1 MTERRKMAEKTEEI
15 DRWEERKWKDGS
27 WYEND
32 TDWGIERFDLEEKR
46 TEKCLLYLRKYR

>member
-32 TDWGIERFDLEEKR
+32 TDWGIERFDLEEKKNR
-46 TEKCLLYLRKYR
+46 KVSVISEKI